1 MTKSWLLPRGI
12 AARFFVSV
20 CLLALP
26 LLNARAQT
34 KYVQVPGK
42 ASVKIDGTSTFHE
55 WEMEGHQIGGVIDLP
70 AGVDFDQANG
80 KISGLQDGKLP
91 AEVRAHISISTI
103 TSKAEH
109 LPEVMNS
116 LMQDNLKATDF
127 PVIFYTTK
135 TLTLTNSAPGKP
147 FDFAATGDL
156 AIAGVTN
163 SITFPVSFDVVD
175 ATHLQVKGE
184 ANFKM
189 TDFKITPPAPRPLGF
204 SAPLK
209 CGDDVT
215 IKIDWLLHKK

>member
-1 MTKSWLLPRGI
+1 LFL
-12 AARFFVSV
+12 ACFCA
-20 CLLALP
+20 LALP
-26 LLNARAQT
+26 LLSARAQT

-42 ASVKIDGTSTFHE
+42 ASVKIDGTSTLHE
-55 WEMEGHQIGGVIDLP
+55 WEMEGHQIGGLIELP
-70 AGVDFDQANG
+70 AAVEFDQAAG
-80 KISGLQDGKLP
+80 KVSGLQDGKLP
-91 AEVRAHISISTI
+91 ATVHAHISISTI

-116 LMQDNLKATDF
+116 LMQDNLKAADF
-127 PVIFYTTK
+127 PVIFYSGK

-156 AIAGVTN
+156 GIAGVTN
-163 SITFPVSFDVVD
+163 TISFPVSFEQTD
-175 ATHLQVKGE
+175 ATHLEVKGQ
-184 ANFKM
+184 ATFKM
-189 TDFKITPPAPRPLGF
+189 TDFKITPPAPHPPGF